1 MTPTE
6 ISIALRYAT
15 KGQREA
21 VEAIL
26 RQVRPPEAPTPLV
39 QSLYQEAGKILGT
52 TVGFTTRHPDQI
64 AARCFLVEA
73 FRRNGYTSNQTA
85 KMLDIYPQRINFYR
99 RRLDLWHE
107 CPNAY
112 ARELAQLETF
122 LDIATQKYEL

>member
-15 KGQREA
+15 KEQLEA

-26 RQVRPPEAPTPLV
+26 RKVRPPEAPTPLV
-39 QSLYQEAGKILGT
+39 QSLYLEAGKILGT

-73 FRRNGYTSNQTA
+73 FRRNGYTA
-85 KMLDIYPQRINFYR
+85 KKIAEMLDIYPQRINFYR

-112 ARELAQLETF
+112 ARELRQLDRF
-122 LDIATQKYEL
+122 LEIVNQKYEL